1 MSYEFGWARYPM
13 INRIKDV
20 AAFTSMSVICG
31 ARSFIDT
38 TIGQKIIEL
47 RRGSYVDVHVSEHFN
62 APFIMWSVL
71 HCALCSLCPRDP
83 CVCRFGSDGE

>member
-31 ARSFIDT
+31 ARSFLDT
-38 TIGQKIIEL
+38 TIGQKIMEQ
-47 RRGSYVDVHVSEHFN
+47 RRGSYVDIHVSEHCN
-62 APFIMWSVL
+62 TRCTMWPVNFFL
-71 HCALCSLCPRDP
+71 
-83 CVCRFGSDGE
+83 F